1 MHKHSHCMLPGRGP
15 GHMAPPVP
23 AGRLLR
29 RAPRPSVVSWPLV
42 RTSRPALAAG
52 PLPLGAVGRARGRRP
67 RGSLACPPAPPL
79 GPCARCRA
87 PWALAA
93 PVWFAPCHPLRLRAP
108 CGCPCSAPARL
119 LPARGPR
126 GAAAGPLRG
135 FGPGGSSL
143 CPRCAAFGPR
153 FFSVGA
159 ELWLRACACARLLP
173 LSLLPPPPLPP
184 RWGSRGARGLRPE
197 CRFSRP
203 SRGCAASRGR
213 PPVRR
218 FRCSCHS

>member
-1 MHKHSHCMLPGRGP
+1 MLPGRGP
-15 GHMAPPVP
+15 GRMAPPVP

-67 RGSLACPPAPPL
+67 RGSLACPPLRRSARVRAVALRGRSLPPSGSRLAIRSGCGLPVVALAPLRRGCSQRVGRGGPLRARCAASAPVAPRSAPVARPL
-79 GPCARCRA
+79 GRA
-87 PWALAA
+87 FFRGGCALAA
-93 PVWFAPCHPLRLRAP
+93 RVRLRPLA
-108 CGCPCSAPARL
+108 S
-119 LPARGPR
+119 LPA
-126 GAAAGPLRG
+126 
-135 FGPGGSSL
+135 S
-143 CPRCAAFGPR
+143 
-153 FFSVGA
+153 
-159 ELWLRACACARLLP
+159 
-173 LSLLPPPPLPP
+173 PPPLPP

-203 SRGCAASRGR
+203 SRGCAAGCVR